1 MKNNPF
7 IIVLLAVILLFLQRQ
22 NIAVAHP
29 LSAAF
34 TNIKI
39 SNNVTEL
46 TYSIDSLS
54 VIEGI
59 GGDKNEDGE
68 LTEKELK
75 PIANRVEEW
84 VEDSLVL
91 EMNDQQQTAELDKL
105 YLEKRADKAVVT
117 LQFKLPGFEDG
128 QTVRLLDGIFTS
140 GNTASSY
147 TNFLTINYDGQ
158 ISESVIQGKNREWT
172 MLLTAN
178 QQEQQSQSASSDSTT
193 QTIPNQHPDSDA
205 NHDSWTSFF
214 VLGMNHILT
223 GYDHL
228 LFLLALLIRKQSF
241 KQYAALIT
249 AFTLAHSVTLT
260 LSVLG
265 LINLPS
271 NIVEPLIAL
280 SICYVALENIFR
292 KEIKFRWIITF
303 LFGLIHG
310 MGFASLLKEMT
321 LPKEALASSLIS
333 FNAGIEIVQLAIV
346 LLLLPLLAWFQRSP
360 SYKKGMVAG
369 SILILVMG
377 GFWLIQRLI
386 A

>member
-1 MKNNPF
+1 MKQKGLKVFF
-7 IIVLLAVILLFLQRQ
+7 ISFFAITLLLLQAQ
-22 NIAVAHP
+22 NIAFAHP

-34 TNIKI
+34 TNINI
-39 SNNVTEL
+39 SNNQTIL

-59 GGDKNEDGE
+59 GGDKNEDGK
-68 LTEKELK
+68 LTDKELK
-75 PIANRVEEW
+75 AISNRIEEW

-91 EMNDQQQTAELDKL
+91 EMNDQQQRAELEKL
-105 YLEKRADKAVVT
+105 YLEKRADKEVVT
-117 LQFKLPGFEDG
+117 LQFRLPGFEES

-158 ISESVIQGKNREWT
+158 ISESVLQGKNREWT
-172 MLLTAN
+172 MLLTAS
-178 QQEQQSQSASSDSTT
+178 QQEQQSQTAESVSVDNVSAET
-193 QTIPNQHPDSDA
+193 
-205 NHDSWTSFF
+205 NHNSWTSFL

-228 LFLLALLIRKQSF
+228 LFLFALLIRKQTF

-265 LINLPS
+265 LINLS
-271 NIVEPLIAL
+271 SSIVEPIIAL
-280 SICYVALENIFR
+280 SICYVAVENIFR
-292 KEIKFRWIITF
+292 KEIRFRWAVTF

-310 MGFASLLKEMT
+310 MGFAGLLKEMS
-321 LPKEALASSLIS
+321 LPKEGIATSLIS
-333 FNAGIEIVQLAIV
+333 FNAGIEVVQLALV
-346 LLLLPLLAWFQRSP
+346 LLILPLLSWFQRSP

-369 SILILVMG
+369 SILILGMG
-377 GFWLIQRLI
+377 AFWLIQRLV